1 MLLAM
6 PFTRCATPVDAT
18 AAWQQVHDHAAE
30 AAFLVFG
37 AEDPGTGASWCKDCV
52 VADPVL
58 RAAIA
63 RLRPGL
69 RVYECPVPTRDEWKG
84 NAAHPY
90 RTHPGLRIE
99 RIPTL
104 VLMGGGREQ
113 GRLVETDC
121 RDPARVAAFLGA

>member
-1 MLLAM
+1 M
-6 PFTRCATPVDAT
+6 PFIRCATPADAA
-18 AAWQQVHDHAAE
+18 AAWQRVHDAAGE

-37 AEDPGTGASWCKDCV
+37 AEQPDTGASWCPDCV

-63 RLRPGL
+63 RHAPGL
-69 RVYECPVPTRDEWKG
+69 TVYECPVASRGEWKG

-104 VLMGGGREQ
+104 VLMGGGRER
-113 GRLVETDC
+113 GRLVEADC